1 MPITYQYE
9 IDSKIV
15 RAKATE
21 VVSTKDI
28 LDYVNNIIEDI
39 KIESGFIEVV
49 DFQDVGDL
57 IVTYSDLMP
66 FPSIWKKYMKKGCNA
81 VIIYAPTDISYGTFR
96 MLQTVVALEDG
107 VAEDHFIIVR
117 SKNELEN
124 KLNEI
129 LA

>member
-21 VVSTKDI
+21 VVTTKDM
-28 LDYVNNIIEDI
+28 LDYVNSIIEDT

-57 IVTYSDLMP
+57 IVTYSECLP
-66 FPSIWKKYMKKGCNA
+66 FPSIWENYIKKGCNA
-81 VIIYAPTDISYGTFR
+81 VVIYAPTDISYGTFR
-96 MLQTVVALEDG
+96 MLQTVVSLEHQI
-107 VAEDHFIIVR
+107 AEDLFIVVR
-117 SKNELEN
+117 SKEELEN
-124 KLNEI
+124 QLSEI